1 MSNKGV
7 KRASP
12 GADVEK
18 NPLGDV
24 ELTDED
30 AVKLQAIQKDVARV
44 ELALERAAQKKM
56 IPVYEKRREVVKAIP
71 KFWPVALMNHGM
83 LAMHAQHNSDQA
95 ALSYLEDLWIV
106 RDATESRCFTLEF
119 YFKENPY
126 FSNTV
131 LKKEYKYVPPPVEGD
146 EKADAD
152 GITETMLE
160 FSWERDVQPQATKI
174 DWKDDSKN
182 LTKLHPRV
190 KDDEDD
196 DMPSEAGSFFN
207 FFEVAE
213 DPFDIGVTI
222 ANDVF
227 PEAIEY
233 FLGHA
238 GGDDI
243 DTDDEDE
250 ESEDDEN
257 EDEIDLEKPRSKKQ
271 KKA

>member
-1 MSNKGV
+1 MSSKGV

-12 GADVEK
+12 GAEAEK

-44 ELALERAAQKKM
+44 ELALERRAQEKM
-56 IPVYEKRREVVKAIP
+56 VPVYEKRRAVVKAIA

-83 LAMHAQHNSDQA
+83 LALHVQHNSDQA

-106 RDATESRCFTLEF
+106 RDPEESRCFTLEF

-131 LKKEYKYVPPPVEGD
+131 LKKEYKYLAPPVEGD
-146 EKADAD
+146 DKPDAD
-152 GITETMLE
+152 GITETMVE

-174 DWKDDSKN
+174 DWKDEAKN

-190 KDDEDD
+190 VDEDD
-196 DMPSEAGSFFN
+196 DLPSEGGSFFN
-207 FFEVAE
+207 FFEVAQ

-238 GGDDI
+238 GGDDV
-243 DTDDEDE
+243 DSDE
-250 ESEDDEN
+250 EDDDSEDDDN
-257 EDEIDLEKPRSKKQ
+257 EDEIDLEKPRPKKQ
-271 KKA
+271 KQA

>member
-12 GADVEK
+12 GAEVEK

-24 ELTDED
+24 ELSDED
-30 AVKLQAIQKDVARV
+30 AVKLQGIQKDIARI
-44 ELALERAAQKKM
+44 ELVLERRAQEKM
-56 IPVYEKRREVVKAIP
+56 VPVYEKRRAVVKAIN
-71 KFWPVALMNHGM
+71 KFWPVALMNHDL
-83 LAMHAQHNSDQA
+83 LAVHAQHNADQA
-95 ALSYLEDLWIV
+95 ALSYLEDLWLI
-106 RDATESRCFTLEF
+106 RDPVESRCFTLEF
-119 YFKENPY
+119 HFKENPF

-131 LKKEYKYVPPPVEGD
+131 LKKEYKYVPPPVASED
-146 EKADAD
+146 KPDAD

-190 KDDEDD
+190 KDDVDD
-196 DMPSEAGSFFN
+196 DLPSEGGSFFN
-207 FFEVAE
+207 LFEVAD
-213 DPFDIGVTI
+213 DPFDLGVTI

-238 GGDDI
+238 GG
-243 DTDDEDE
+243 EDVD
-250 ESEDDEN
+250 SEDDEDDDE
-257 EDEIDLEKPRSKKQ
+257 EDEEEIDLEKPRLKKQ

>member
-1 MSNKGV
+1 MSSKGV

-24 ELTDED
+24 DLNDED

-44 ELALERAAQKKM
+44 ELALERRAQEKM
-56 IPVYEKRREVVKAIP
+56 LPVYEKRRAVVKAIN
-71 KFWPVALMNHGM
+71 KFWAVALLNHG
-83 LAMHAQHNSDQA
+83 LINLHAQHNSDQA

-106 RDATESRCFTLEF
+106 RDSVESRCFTLEF
-119 YFKENPY
+119 HFKENPY

-131 LKKEYKYVPPPVEGD
+131 LKKEYKYVPPPVDTGD
-146 EKADAD
+146 KPDAD
-152 GITETMLE
+152 GITDTMLE
-160 FSWERDVQPQATKI
+160 FSWERDVEPQATKI

-190 KDDEDD
+190 ADED
-196 DMPSEAGSFFN
+196 SELPAEGGSFFN
-207 FFEVAE
+207 YFEVAQ

-222 ANDVF
+222 ANDIF

-233 FLGHA
+233 FLGQA
-238 GGDDI
+238 GGEDVDS
-243 DTDDEDE
+243 DDEDE
-250 ESEDDEN
+250 EDSDDDEA
-257 EDEIDLEKPRSKKQ
+257 EEIDLEKPRPKKQ
-271 KKA
+271 KK